1 MGNIEIT
8 TKLSRLK
15 SVSSIEDDYLEAAG
29 GVLKNFVIFT
39 GKHLCWSLF
48 LIKLQAYKFIEKR
61 LQHWC
66 FPMHAK
72 KFLRTPI
79 LKNREWLVLIILLV
93 LNFLFVFGC
102 LFTIIKK
109 N

>member
-1 MGNIEIT
+1 M
-8 TKLSRLK
+8 KLCRLK
-15 SVSSIEDDYLEAAG
+15 SVSSIQDDYLEAVT
-29 GVLKNFVIFT
+29 GVVLRNFVKFT
-39 GKHLCWSLF
+39 EKHLCWSLF
-48 LIKLQAYKFIEKR
+48 LIKFQACKFIEKR

-66 FPMHAK
+66 FPLHAK

-102 LFTIIKK
+102 LFTNNTEKLIFW
-109 N
+109 